1 MNTVELN
8 ILFAKIK
15 KLIAN
20 PENKR
25 FLGNFVSLAT
35 LQGLNYILPLLTLP
49 YLVHVL
55 GANKFGLLAF
65 ATAVISYFIV
75 ITDYGFNF
83 TATREVALH
92 KNDNEKLNEIFSS
105 VMIIKIFLLLISFV
119 LLLAMIIFFN
129 KFKSDPLL
137 YLLTFGTVLG
147 QILFPVWFFQGVEKM
162 KYITIITI
170 ASKFFFTLAIF
181 ICVKKTSDY
190 YLVPL
195 LTSLGAIFAGL
206 YSLYLLGREFNIR
219 FKKQKIN
226 VITSYLKGGSHM
238 FFTSA
243 LSNILTSSG
252 TIILSFVSTNAMVG
266 YYSASEKLFRAFVGL
281 FTPITQALYPIS
293 CNKMT
298 KKDVEKQYIKKIS
311 IIIGGAALIVSLFV
325 AIFSKQIFAI
335 MYGQS
340 FLVYNYILAVMMIWL
355 FFGVMNNIIGIQYL
369 TAKREDKFYTY
380 SFVVAGVL
388 TVLLNIVL
396 IPYFMIDGILISMI
410 SGEIILTMCMLLFI
424 FRFKL

>member
-1 MNTVELN
+1 MIESMP
-8 ILFAKIK
+8 LFVKVK
-15 KLIAN
+15 KLIENA
-20 PENKR
+20 ENKR
-25 FLGNFVSLAT
+25 FLGNFLSLAT

-55 GANKFGLLAF
+55 GADKFGLLAF
-65 ATAVISYFIV
+65 ATAIISYFIV
-75 ITDYGFNF
+75 LTDYGFNF
-83 TATREVALH
+83 TATREVALY
-92 KNDNEKLNEIFSS
+92 KNDSEKLNEIFSS
-105 VMIIKIFLLLISFV
+105 VMIIKIFLLVISFIF
-119 LLLAMIIFFN
+119 LLFLILFFG
-129 KFKSDPLL
+129 KFNSDPLL

-206 YSLYLLGREFNIR
+206 YSLYLLRKEFNIR

-243 LSNILTSSG
+243 LSNLLTSSG

-293 CNKMT
+293 CNKMAR
-298 KKDVEKQYIKKIS
+298 KNIANQYIKKIS
-311 IIIGGAALIVSLFV
+311 LIIGGLAFFVGLFT
-325 AIFSKQIFAI
+325 AIFSKQIFGI
-335 MYGQS
+335 MYGQD
-340 FLVYNYILAVMMIWL
+340 FQVYSYILAVMMIWL
-355 FFGVMNNIIGIQYL
+355 FFGVINNIIGIQYL

-380 SFVVAGVL
+380 SFIIAGVV
-388 TVLLNIVL
+388 TVLLNIML
-396 IPYFMIDGILISMI
+396 IPQIMINGILISMI
-410 SGEIILTMCMLLFI
+410 SGEILLTLCMSWFI